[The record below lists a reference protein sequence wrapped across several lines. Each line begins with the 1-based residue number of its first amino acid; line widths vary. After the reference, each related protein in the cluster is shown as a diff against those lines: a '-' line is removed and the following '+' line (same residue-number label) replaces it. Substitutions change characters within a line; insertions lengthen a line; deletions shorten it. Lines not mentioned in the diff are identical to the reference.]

1 MPVTRFG
8 FHASHEQIDPRRLL
22 RDVQQA
28 EASGFEMAMCSD
40 HFSPWTSAQGHSGY
54 TWSWLGA
61 ALATTSLSFGC
72 VCAPGQRYH
81 PAVVAQKVATLGV
94 MFPGR
99 FWVALGSGEASNEH
113 ITGDAW
119 PDKETRTR
127 RLEECVEVIRA
138 LLAGES
144 VSHDGLVRVDRAKVW
159 ERADPVPL
167 LVAPAVS
174 VESARRVAAW
184 ADGLVTVNQP
194 LDRLRDVVAAYRD
207 AGGRGTVSLQVHLS
221 WAPTEDEALHI
232 AHDQWAANV
241 FGPPVSWDTATVEA
255 FDVLADN
262 VPRTPYACRCA
273 SPPTS
278 TSTATGWRSTP
289 RWGSTTSTCTTSDR
303 TRPTSSKPSGSGSCR
318 RCERRPDEW
327 SGRHERPV
335 VEEGGLLLRRRRDLP
350 GLRR

>member
-1 MPVTRFG
+1 MRVTRFG

-54 TWSWLGA
+54 AWSWLGA

-113 ITGDAW
+113 VTGDPW

-138 LLAGES
+138 LLAGKS

-159 ERADPVPL
+159 ERADPAPL

-221 WAPTEDEALHI
+221 WAPTEDEALTI
-232 AHDQWAANV
+232 AHDQ
-241 FGPPVSWDTATVEA
+241 
-255 FDVLADN
+255 
-262 VPRTPYACRCA
+262 
-273 SPPTS
+273 
-278 TSTATGWRSTP
+278 
-289 RWGSTTSTCTTSDR
+289 
-303 TRPTSSKPSGSGSCR
+303 
-318 RCERRPDEW
+318 
-327 SGRHERPV
+327 
-335 VEEGGLLLRRRRDLP
+335 
-350 GLRR
+350 